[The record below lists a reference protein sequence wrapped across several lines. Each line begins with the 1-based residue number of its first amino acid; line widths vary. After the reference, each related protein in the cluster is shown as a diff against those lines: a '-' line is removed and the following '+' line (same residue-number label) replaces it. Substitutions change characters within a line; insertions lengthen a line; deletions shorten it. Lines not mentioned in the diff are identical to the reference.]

1 MSNYKYD
8 RFKRSLITN
17 QTDNPNAG
25 WLPFPKQRE
34 LKAGTLSMYRTRIN
48 KGIMF
53 GEGFKAQMRNGHL
66 YAKYVGTDS

>member
-17 QTDNPNAG
+17 QSDNPNVG

-53 GEGFKAQMRNGHL
+53 GDGFKAQMRNGHL
-66 YAKYVGTDS
+66 YAKYVGTES

>member
-8 RFKRSLITN
+8 RFKRSLINN
-17 QTDNPNAG
+17 QADNPNAG

-66 YAKYVGTDS
+66 YAKYVGTES

>member
-8 RFKRSLITN
+8 RFKKSLINN
-17 QTDNPNAG
+17 QADNPNAG
-25 WLPFPKQRE
+25 WLPFPKQRK

-53 GEGFKAQMRNGHL
+53 GPGFKAQMRNGHL

>member
-25 WLPFPKQRE
+25 WLPFPKQRK

-53 GEGFKAQMRNGHL
+53 GPGFKAQMRNGHL